1 MKITFMLKRE
11 DFYTINQKTLE
22 KYYATSRNKKRLY
35 IYPELNAIV
44 TASPSKTVRRYLYT
58 EFRVNGSFL
67 KRLLV
72 RLYATVLLNSRGLF
86 AAKSVTLNTDANRD
100 TLIYPCNKKFR
111 IFDFE
116 KNEVSVLGKDG
127 FPTDDLAREIDF
139 RTHNCAEFIPGL
151 VRSNEQGY
159 SEVIIDGCPVARSGQ
174 RMTELCDKAFAIWS
188 AYIASGVQQ
197 ISAQEYT
204 KMLTEQIRALKEKLQ
219 TLDKRVDYARLEQLC
234 EDLLAGLRSETGNI
248 PVGLSHGD
256 LQAGNIW
263 VENGTDKLYIIDW
276 ESWKNRST
284 WYDRAVLYEGLRRTD
299 GLAQYAASRDFEHTT
314 VLLEDIIFRLT
325 ELTTLPLDY
334 GCAEFDAYIK
344 TIGGGTGH
352 V

>member
-1 MKITFMLKRE
+1 MKISFMLKRE
-11 DFYTINQKTLE
+11 DFYSINQKTLE
-22 KYYATSRNKKRLY
+22 KYYATSQSKKRLY

-44 TASPSKTVRRYLYT
+44 TARPSKTVRQYLYT

-72 RLYATVLLNSRGLF
+72 RLYATALLNSRGLF
-86 AAKSVTLNTDANRD
+86 AAKSVVLNTDANRD
-100 TLIYPCNKKFR
+100 TLIYPCNKKYR
-111 IFDFE
+111 IFDFR

-139 RTHNCAEFIPGL
+139 RTHNSADFVPGL
-151 VRSNEQGY
+151 VRSSEQGY
-159 SEVIIDGCPVARSGQ
+159 SEIIIDGCPVARTGQ
-174 RMTELCDKAFAIWS
+174 GMTALCDEAFAIWS
-188 AYIASGVQQ
+188 EYIAPDVRQL
-197 ISAQEYT
+197 SAEEYA
-204 KMLTEQIRALKEKLQ
+204 KMLNEQFLSLKVRVQALGKQ
-219 TLDKRVDYARLEQLC
+219 VNYTQLDQLC
-234 EDLLAGLRSETGNI
+234 EELLCILRTAQGQV

-263 VENGTDKLYIIDW
+263 VENKTDKLYIIDW

-299 GLAQYAASRDFEHTT
+299 GLAEYSKCRDFLHTT

-334 GCAEFDAYIK
+334 GCAEFDAYIN
-344 TIGGGTGH
+344 TIWGGTVH